1 MGLTIN
7 SNLEAMNASRNLNG
21 TENMLSQS
29 MQRLSSGLKIN
40 SAADDV
46 AGYAISESLQSQV
59 NGLNQA
65 SENIQDAVALA
76 QTAQGAL
83 NDVNQMLQRVRELA
97 VQYSNGTTSPEDQ
110 TAIISEVG
118 QLVDEIKRVGE
129 TTQFNGKNLLNA
141 KEEIRFQVGANDG
154 EGIGV
159 TTIKLYESIEKQI
172 DVTTLGARLTGTGA
186 NKLEAKEEG
195 EITTKTG
202 EVTAKTKTL
211 EKAEEKLK
219 TEEKKLIGEKKTE
232 KEIEEKT
239 SAEKIGIN
247 EEKRGIATLNKEV
260 AKIYE
265 EHSATG
271 LKEISEAIAK
281 VSGLAGEFGAV
292 QDRIQY
298 TQSNLEVYSQ
308 NLTSAVSA
316 LVDVNMATEM
326 TNFTKDQVLQQAGV
340 SILAQ
345 ANQLP
350 DATLKLLE

>member
-7 SNLEAMNASRNLNG
+7 NNLEALNASRNLNN
-21 TENMLSQS
+21 TEGMLSQA

-46 AGYAISESLQSQV
+46 AGYAISQSLQSQV

-65 SENIQDAVALA
+65 GENIQDAVALA

-83 NDVNQMLQRVRELA
+83 NDVNGMLQRVRELSVEYA
-97 VQYSNGTTSPEDQ
+97 NGTTSEEDQ
-110 TAIISEVG
+110 TAIISEVT
-118 QLVDEIKRVGE
+118 QLTDEIKRVGE
-129 TTQFNGKNLLNA
+129 TTSFNGKSLLNA
-141 KEEIRFQVGANDG
+141 AEQIKFQVGANDG
-154 EGIGV
+154 EEISV
-159 TTIKLYESIEKQI
+159 STIKLYSAIEEDLEPK
-172 DVTTLGARLTGTGA
+172 TLGERLTTG
-186 NKLEAKEEG
+186 LG
-195 EITTKTG
+195 E
-202 EVTAKTKTL
+202 
-211 EKAEEKLK
+211 
-219 TEEKKLIGEKKTE
+219 TE
-232 KEIEEKT
+232 KEEVKTIKEEIVEQEKT
-239 SAEKIGIN
+239 ITEKKEELAKGGLSEAEVKEIKKEETEAKAEITKLNEGIT
-247 EEKRGIATLNKEV
+247 KLNT
-260 AKIYE
+260 
-265 EHSATG
+265 EHPPTG
-271 LKEISEAIAK
+271 LKELDEAIAT

-340 SILAQ
+340 AILAQ

-350 DATLKLLE
+350 DAALHLIE

>member
-7 SNLEAMNASRNLNG
+7 NNLEALNASRNLNG
-21 TENMLSQS
+21 TENMLSQA

-46 AGYAISESLQSQV
+46 AGYAISQSLQSQV

-65 SENIQDAVALA
+65 GENIQDAVAMA

-83 NDVNQMLQRVRELA
+83 NDVNQMLQRVRELG
-97 VQYSNGTTSPEDQ
+97 VQYSNGTTSEEDQ
-110 TAIISEVG
+110 KAIISEVS
-118 QLVDEIKRVGE
+118 QLTDEIKRVGE
-129 TTQFNGKNLLNA
+129 TTSFNGKNLLNA
-141 KEEIRFQVGANDG
+141 DEEIKFQVGANDG
-154 EGIGV
+154 ESIGV
-159 TTIKLYESIEKQI
+159 TTVKVYSAIEEELNP
-172 DVTTLGARLTGTGA
+172 TTLGERLLSGLG
-186 NKLEAKEEG
+186 EAEKEEVKEFKT
-195 EITTKTG
+195 EI
-202 EVTAKTKTL
+202 E
-211 EKAEEKLK
+211 
-219 TEEKKLIGEKKTE
+219 TEEKEIAKLQETLAKGGKTE
-232 KEIEEKT
+232 
-239 SAEKIGIN
+239 AEV
-247 EEKRGIATLNKEV
+247 KEV
-260 AKIYE
+260 KE
-265 EHSATG
+265 EITEFKEKVKELNTDITKLNTEHPPTG
-271 LKEISEAIAK
+271 LKELDEAVAT

-340 SILAQ
+340 AILAQ

-350 DATLKLLE
+350 DAALHLIEQG

>member
-7 SNLEAMNASRNLNG
+7 NNLEALNASRNLNG
-21 TENMLSQS
+21 TENMLSQA

-46 AGYAISESLQSQV
+46 AGYAISQSLTSQV

-65 SENIQDAVALA
+65 GENIQDAVAMA

-83 NDVNQMLQRVRELA
+83 NDVNQMLQRVRELG
-97 VQYSNGTTSPEDQ
+97 VEYSNGTTSEEDQ
-110 TAIISEVG
+110 KAIISEVS
-118 QLVDEIKRVGE
+118 QLTDEIKRVGE
-129 TTQFNGKNLLNA
+129 TTSFNGKNLLNA
-141 KEEIRFQVGANDG
+141 AEEIKFQVGANDG
-154 EGIGV
+154 ESISV
-159 TTIKLYESIEKQI
+159 TTVKLYSAIE
-172 DVTTLGARLTGTGA
+172 TELEPSTLGERLLSGLGET
-186 NKLEAKEEG
+186 EKEEVE
-195 EITTKTG
+195 EIKAEVKEQEEKITELKEEIAKG
-202 EVTAKTKTL
+202 GLSEAEVTAIKK
-211 EKAEEKLK
+211 EETEAK
-219 TEEKKLIGEKKTE
+219 TEITKLNE
-232 KEIEEKT
+232 
-239 SAEKIGIN
+239 GIN
-247 EEKRGIATLNKEV
+247 KLNT
-260 AKIYE
+260 
-265 EHSATG
+265 EHPPTG
-271 LKEISEAIAK
+271 LKELDEAVAT

-340 SILAQ
+340 AILAQ

-350 DATLKLLE
+350 DAALHLIEQG

>member
-7 SNLEAMNASRNLNG
+7 NNLEALNASRNLNG
-21 TENMLSQS
+21 TENMLSQA

-46 AGYAISESLQSQV
+46 AGYAISQSLQSQV

-65 SENIQDAVALA
+65 GENIQDAVALA

-97 VQYSNGTTSPEDQ
+97 VEYSNGTTSEEDQ
-110 TAIISEVG
+110 TAIISEVT
-118 QLVDEIKRVGE
+118 QLTDEIKRVGE
-129 TTQFNGKNLLNA
+129 TTQFNGKNLLDA
-141 KEEIRFQVGANDG
+141 EETIKFQVGANDG
-154 EGIGV
+154 EEIGV
-159 TTIKLYESIEKQI
+159 NTIKLYAAIEGKLEPS
-172 DVTTLGARLTGTGA
+172 TLGERLTNLLG
-186 NKLEAKEEG
+186 KEEKEEVTELKK
-195 EITTKTG
+195 EITAEKEKVEALEKEVTKGEKTEAEVEKEVKEGKEAETKLKG
-202 EVTAKTKTL
+202 EVEEIYAK
-211 EKAEEKLK
+211 
-219 TEEKKLIGEKKTE
+219 
-232 KEIEEKT
+232 
-239 SAEKIGIN
+239 
-247 EEKRGIATLNKEV
+247 
-260 AKIYE
+260 
-265 EHSATG
+265 HPPTG
-271 LKEISEAIAK
+271 LKELDQAIAT

-340 SILAQ
+340 AILAQ

-350 DATLKLLE
+350 DAALHLIEAG